1 MEKEKENNM
10 IKSLCRRHI
19 LTVCKENS
27 VFKKI
32 YHNEDQSKELIEIEI
47 VYLLSK
53 INLTQYWY
61 NASLLGLLQYNIAN
75 PQQHCI
81 VIKTQVK
88 QPCGK
93 KNKVHN

>member
-1 MEKEKENNM
+1 MEKEKENKM

-19 LTVCKENS
+19 LMVCKENS

-53 INLTQYWY
+53 INLTPQLLKYT
-61 NASLLGLLQYNIAN
+61 NAHLAN
-75 PQQHCI
+75 TFSSI
-81 VIKTQVK
+81 LEKRT
-88 QPCGK
+88 K
-93 KNKVHN
+93 KAHV